1 MKFSDLF
8 LPKIAR
14 SDPKVRIAA
23 VKKEQDTVVLQKVI
37 ENDSDPDV
45 RAAAQTRIEE
55 LSAVSNQ

>member
-23 VKKEQDTVVLQKVI
+23 VRQEEDIQLLKKVQ
-37 ENDSDPDV
+37 ENDEDPQV
-45 RAAAQTRIEE
+45 REAARMRVVHLET
-55 LSAVSNQ
+55 